1 MNEVVFGRDSDSC
14 RNISDQTRLS
24 RETFHEL
31 NLNHFVN
38 RLAGRLD
45 SNNTYGRQEKQ
56 KRIGAK
62 PPFDQFRKS
71 SPIGA

>member
-1 MNEVVFGRDSDSC
+1 MNEAVFGRNSDSC

-45 SNNTYGRQEKQ
+45 SNNAYGRQEKH

-62 PPFDQFRKS
+62 SPFSQFRKS
-71 SPIGA
+71 GTIGA